1 MSASSKIDRLAI
13 GRRARGRLAHGV
25 QLQRTAS
32 KLRRLAAGA
41 AVIAGL
47 GIALPAIA
55 QGAKIAPQ
63 DPSRPHVYLMRGLMN
78 IFSLGMDQLATQ
90 VARNGIDATV
100 YNHSVAETVVQTI
113 AQKYRGGDHGP
124 YILVGHSLG
133 ADAVM
138 TMAAQLNLQGV
149 PVALVVP
156 FDGTGSYAAP
166 GNVSCVLNLTQRRY
180 AYVQAG
186 AGFHGKLSNVDV
198 SSDTSVDHFTIDKS
212 PRLQG
217 MALTAILQAAHG
229 QPCRPV
235 GGPPTVARAKEPQ
248 IAKEIAPKEIAP
260 KEIAPKEIAP
270 KEIAPKES
278 ASKEATPN
286 KSASSNKSIAANKT
300 TSPNKS
306 APPNNGAAPAKSAAP
321 AKNGAPAKSASPI
334 VSSGSQG

>member
-1 MSASSKIDRLAI
+1 MSASLKIDGLAI
-13 GRRARGRLAHGV
+13 GRLARGV

-90 VARNGIDATV
+90 VARNGIEATV

-113 AQKYRGGDHGP
+113 VQKYHGGDHGP

-156 FDGTGSYAAP
+156 FDGTASYAAP

-217 MALTAILQAAHG
+217 IALTAILQAAHG
-229 QPCRPV
+229 QSCRPV

-248 IAKEIAPKEIAP
+248 VA
-260 KEIAPKEIAP
+260 

-278 ASKEATPN
+278 ASKEAAPN
-286 KSASSNKSIAANKT
+286 KGASANKSTSASKT
-300 TSPNKS
+300 TSPNKNAS
-306 APPNNGAAPAKSAAP
+306 PNNSAAPAKSAAS
-321 AKNGAPAKSASPI
+321 AKSAAPAKSASPI